1 MPCFTVLTQPRAV
14 CILLLLPVQ
23 FVPQSPRFLILHGQA
38 DKALSVLNLVAR
50 INCKPRLHG
59 RLVTVE
65 EKERMQRD
73 GELPDS
79 NSNRQ
84 TDEEEDRREV
94 QSIPPSSTLLPSN
107 GKSKVGITASIQSTR
122 VYMIQDAASS
132 MQCIDVETACMHPS
146 THTCMHASTLVA
158 VK

>member
-1 MPCFTVLTQPRAV
+1 MSACLL
-14 CILLLLPVQ
+14 CIQ

-65 EKERMQRD
+65 EKERIQRD

-79 NSNRQ
+79 DGSRTADGGKEDV
-84 TDEEEDRREV
+84 TDV
-94 QSIPPSSTLLPSN
+94 QSLAPSSTPLLPNN
-107 GKSKVGITASIQSTR
+107 GESKVG
-122 VYMIQDAASS
+122 VHS
-132 MQCIDVETACMHPS
+132 MYSV
-146 THTCMHASTLVA
+146 
-158 VK
+158 

>member
-84 TDEEEDRREV
+84 TDERQEDGREADGKDDK
-94 QSIPPSSTLLPSN
+94 PPTRSSTPLIPSN
-107 GKSKVGITASIQSTR
+107 GKSKVGVCMNSIIIYS
-122 VYMIQDAASS
+122 I
-132 MQCIDVETACMHPS
+132 
-146 THTCMHASTLVA
+146 
-158 VK
+158 

>member
-1 MPCFTVLTQPRAV
+1 MSACLL
-14 CILLLLPVQ
+14 CIQ

-79 NSNRQ
+79 DAKGQ
-84 TDEEEDRREV
+84 ADGGLEDGKNV
-94 QSIPPSSTLLPSN
+94 QPLAPSSTPLLPN
-107 GKSKVGITASIQSTR
+107 DGASKVG
-122 VYMIQDAASS
+122 V
-132 MQCIDVETACMHPS
+132 TAC
-146 THTCMHASTLVA
+146 A
-158 VK
+158 VYNFS